1 MRRYIL
7 TEKYLTVNDIRDILS
22 ISRTQA
28 YTLVNQNGFPK
39 IKIGSTIRVPESE
52 FNKYMKHFVR
62 KQMTIIK

>member
-1 MRRYIL
+1 M
-7 TEKYLTVNDIRDILS
+7 TVNDIRDILS